1 MVPKP
6 VVAPGERI
14 RVARIIT
21 RLNVGGPAIQA
32 MLLTG
37 RLDPE
42 HFETLLICGRVG
54 AAEGDM
60 LALRREHGVVP
71 IVIPTLGRGI
81 SPLDDI
87 RAFLSI
93 VGALRAFRPH
103 VVHTHL
109 AKAGLLGRLAAALL
123 RVPVVVHTFHGNVL
137 SGYFGAAKSGLFL
150 GLERLLARLSTR
162 IIAISERQ
170 AGELR
175 RLGVAHEPR
184 LLRVP
189 LGLDLAPFLDAP
201 SGLLRRELG
210 VGQKA
215 PLVGIVARL
224 VPIKAIGVFLR
235 AVELIIQEQPGARF
249 VIVGDGEE
257 RGRLEADAAARG
269 LAAHIHWLGWRGDL
283 PAIYADLDVV
293 VLTSRNEGT
302 PVSLIEAQAAGRA
315 VVATEVGGVADIV
328 VPPKRGILVPDG
340 DHGALARAVLDL
352 LADDERRHAMG
363 AAGRAAVYPEY
374 DSATLVRRIEGLYRG
389 LFNQGRGG
397 GPFG

>member
-42 HFETLLICGRVG
+42 RFETLLICGRVG

-60 LALRREHGVVP
+60 LELRRELGVVP

-93 VGALRAFRPH
+93 VGVLRAFRPH

-150 GLERLLARLSTR
+150 RLERVLAGLSTR

-170 AGELR
+170 ASELR
-175 RLGVAHEPR
+175 RLGVAVEPR

-189 LGLDLAPFLDAP
+189 LGLDLAPFLDPPA
-201 SGLLRRELG
+201 GLLRRELG
-210 VGQKA
+210 VDA
-215 PLVGIVARL
+215 TTPLVGTVARL
-224 VPIKAIGVFLR
+224 VPIKAIGVFLC
-235 AVELIIQEQPGARF
+235 AAEIIGRDRPDARF
-249 VIVGDGEE
+249 IVVGDGEE
-257 RGRLEADAAARG
+257 RGRLEADATARG
-269 LAAHIHWLGWRGDL
+269 LAGHIHWLGWRSDL

-315 VVATEVGGVADIV
+315 VVATDVGGVSDV
-328 VPPKRGILVPDG
+328 VVAPLRGVLVPSG
-340 DHGALARAVLDL
+340 DHNAVARAVLEL
-352 LADDERRHAMG
+352 LSDAGRRSAMG
-363 AAGRAAVYPEY
+363 AAGRAGIYPEY
-374 DSATLVRRIEGLYRG
+374 DSTTLVERIARLYVGLIG
-389 LFNQGRGG
+389 S
-397 GPFG
+397 

>member
-42 HFETLLICGRVG
+42 RFETLLICGRVG

-60 LALRREHGVVP
+60 LELRREHGVVP

-150 GLERLLARLSTR
+150 RLERVLAGLSTR

-170 AGELR
+170 ASELR
-175 RLGVAHEPR
+175 DLGIATEPR
-184 LLRVP
+184 LVRVP
-189 LGLDLAPFLDAP
+189 LGLDLVPFLDAP
-201 SGLLRRELG
+201 AGLLRRELG
-210 VGQKA
+210 LDDRV
-215 PLVGIVARL
+215 PLVGTVARL
-224 VPIKAIGVFLR
+224 VPIKAIEVFLR
-235 AVELIIQEQPGARF
+235 AAALVAATNDATRF
-249 VIVGDGEE
+249 VIVGDGDE
-257 RGRLEADAAARG
+257 RERLRA
-269 LAAHIHWLGWRGDL
+269 LAERLSLRERIDWLGWRADL

-302 PVSLIEAQAAGRA
+302 PVSLIEALAAGRA
-315 VVATEVGGVADIV
+315 VVATDVGGVPDVV
-328 VPPKRGILVPDG
+328 VPPHRGVLVPSG
-340 DHGALARAVLDL
+340 DAEAVARAVLDL
-352 LADDERRHAMG
+352 LADNQRRRRLG
-363 AAGRAAVYPEY
+363 AAGRESIYPEY
-374 DSATLVRRIEGLYRG
+374 DSATLVRRIEQLYLGLT
-389 LFNQGRGG
+389 GRS
-397 GPFG
+397 